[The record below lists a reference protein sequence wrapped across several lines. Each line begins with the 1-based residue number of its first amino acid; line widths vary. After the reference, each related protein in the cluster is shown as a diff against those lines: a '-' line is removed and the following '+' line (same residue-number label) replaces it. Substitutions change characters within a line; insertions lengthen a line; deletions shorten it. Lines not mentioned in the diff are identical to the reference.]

1 MTPSCEFWKLE
12 LERYNLERPLS
23 LRMDRIR
30 SSIDQRSGFA
40 SLAEF
45 VFDDD
50 IATAFLNYASSH
62 QVTPFQLGLATFYAF
77 LFKLTHGHCDL
88 CTTCIDAN
96 RYRTELQDI
105 VGIFLAILPYRI
117 ELDPHW
123 SFDELVKH
131 VREKCLSI
139 LEHSHYPL
147 QRILSDSHRNQSNI
161 SFLQTAFD
169 FITISS
175 SINHLSI
182 NDTSLEMISS
192 KPFYICTKYDFML
205 ILYYNS
211 TLSSGKLFCR
221 LLCSRDLFD
230 DTTVA
235 KISRRLEHLVEQIFS
250 PYQTDRHLP
259 MISEFDIILPNE
271 IKEMEDAIFCR
282 LSNIVNE
289 GMY

>member
-1 MTPSCEFWKLE
+1 
-12 LERYNLERPLS
+12 
-23 LRMDRIR
+23 
-30 SSIDQRSGFA
+30 
-40 SLAEF
+40 
-45 VFDDD
+45 
-50 IATAFLNYASSH
+50 
-62 QVTPFQLGLATFYAF
+62 
-77 LFKLTHGHCDL
+77 
-88 CTTCIDAN
+88 
-96 RYRTELQDI
+96 
-105 VGIFLAILPYRI
+105 
-117 ELDPHW
+117 
-123 SFDELVKH
+123 
-131 VREKCLSI
+131 
-139 LEHSHYPL
+139 
-147 QRILSDSHRNQSNI
+147 
-161 SFLQTAFD
+161 
-169 FITISS
+169 
-175 SINHLSI
+175 
-182 NDTSLEMISS
+182 MISS